1 VKGNHKR
8 KASFDIQ
15 FSIQGNSKTRLGT
28 RKYSQL
34 HFGITAFPG
43 CAKMRST
50 FGNAKTERR
59 QSDAFAELEGE
70 ECPRTREASGSRR
83 QRLWLLETGSFWNAR
98 KRARAQCMLHDPMPV
113 LIFFPHLLDPPPSS
127 LPYCNLVLR
136 ATGPCNNKTTGTPPG
151 ALFLPLS

>member
-1 VKGNHKR
+1 
-8 KASFDIQ
+8 
-15 FSIQGNSKTRLGT
+15 
-28 RKYSQL
+28 
-34 HFGITAFPG
+34 
-43 CAKMRST
+43 MRST

-59 QSDAFAELEGE
+59 QSDAFEELEGE

-136 ATGPCNNKTTGTPPG
+136 ATRLCNNKTTGIPPG
-151 ALFLPLS
+151 ALFLPLSSPQQTRRERNQETLNPTHRDKTRARDEVGDCMNE